1 METLRPLLKFPC
13 LLGMPEFG
21 AQRRDRQLWLHMES
35 EEKKCTV
42 GSCSGKQLGRYF
54 LKK

>member
-21 AQRRDRQLWLHMES
+21 AQRRDRQLWLHMGQRKRNALLAAALENS
-35 EEKKCTV
+35 LADI
-42 GSCSGKQLGRYF
+42 S
-54 LKK
+54 